1 MTLPA
6 EESVTPR
13 SVGLAIFSL
22 ALVTFCLGSSEF
34 ALMGLLPQVANSL
47 HVSLPAAGN
56 AVSAYAI
63 GVVVGAPLITLAT
76 ARMSRRTVMLLQMG
90 WFTLTTTLS
99 AFSPNLFTLELMRFL
114 SGLPHGTLF
123 GGGALTAASLVP
135 EGRRGRAVGHVF
147 TGLTVA
153 NVVGAPLSTLA
164 GNYADWRVSY
174 IIIGCAGILSF
185 LLMMRY
191 LPKDAPRPGASVL
204 GELAAFR
211 RKQVWFL
218 FATVIFGCGGMF
230 AVYTYFSAALITV
243 AHAPSWSIPLY
254 QSLWGAGMV
263 VGAYAGAMAMDRN
276 PKMAA
281 IGAFIW
287 NLFVLAL
294 FALTLHSLPMVSI
307 TIFLLGGTI
316 AVGPAMQVRLMSI
329 AGDAQTMAASMNH
342 AAFNM
347 ANAVGAWTGGA
358 VLAAGLGYQWT
369 GWAGVIIA
377 AIGLVL
383 FLLTSTETSA
393 RTSQKQ
399 A

>member
-1 MTLPA
+1 
-6 EESVTPR
+6 
-13 SVGLAIFSL
+13 
-22 ALVTFCLGSSEF
+22 
-34 ALMGLLPQVANSL
+34 
-47 HVSLPAAGN
+47 
-56 AVSAYAI
+56 
-63 GVVVGAPLITLAT
+63 
-76 ARMSRRTVMLLQMG
+76 
-90 WFTLTTTLS
+90 
-99 AFSPNLFTLELMRFL
+99 
-114 SGLPHGTLF
+114 
-123 GGGALTAASLVP
+123 
-135 EGRRGRAVGHVF
+135 
-147 TGLTVA
+147 
-153 NVVGAPLSTLA
+153 
-164 GNYADWRVSY
+164 
-174 IIIGCAGILSF
+174 
-185 LLMMRY
+185 
-191 LPKDAPRPGASVL
+191 
-204 GELAAFR
+204 
-211 RKQVWFL
+211 
-218 FATVIFGCGGMF
+218 MF

-393 RTSQKQ
+393 RTPQKQ